1 MVHIACECI
10 HCWGRMLRGRCK
22 PLAHLIKADEL
33 SACAGVRLAVFDAA
47 KKLVES
53 AEAAYAEE
61 LERAAA

>member
-1 MVHIACECI
+1 MQ
-10 HCWGRMLRGRCK
+10 
-22 PLAHLIKADEL
+22 L
-33 SACAGVRLAVFDAA
+33 SDTWLMRLPACAGVRLAVFDAA

>member
-1 MVHIACECI
+1 
-10 HCWGRMLRGRCK
+10 MLRGRCK
-22 PLAHLIKADEL
+22 PLANLVLADEL
-33 SACAGVRLAVFDAA
+33 LARAGVRLAVFDAA